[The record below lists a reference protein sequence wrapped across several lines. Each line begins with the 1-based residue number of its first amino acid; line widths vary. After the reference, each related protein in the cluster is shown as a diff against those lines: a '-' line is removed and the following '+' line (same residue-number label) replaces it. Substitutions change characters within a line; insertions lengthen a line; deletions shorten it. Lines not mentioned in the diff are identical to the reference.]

1 MPPKL
6 IYLACLI
13 SASLAGL
20 CRGAVSDH
28 ADATP
33 WGRESATISRVFTA
47 KSKDG
52 EYRSYLVEWNGRP
65 VVVFRHPAY
74 PKPPHEA
81 GEKITFEIIRY
92 NYQSEA
98 PYFLFFEEPNEVFLS
113 KLHDASRPNSPP
125 EPNSKEILIEIDAYG
140 RLKVD
145 QVPCKIGKL
154 TETLKKTSTTDV
166 LITLKAHPESN
177 YRTTTEVL
185 ETLKRGAFK
194 NVTFTSD
201 PEVR

>member
-1 MPPKL
+1 MHLKL

-20 CRGAVSDH
+20 CSGAVSDH

-33 WGRESATISRVFTA
+33 WGRESAVISRVFTA

-74 PKPPHEA
+74 PKPPREA

-92 NYQSEA
+92 SYKSEP

-113 KLHDASRPNSPP
+113 KLHEVSRQISPSG
-125 EPNSKEILIEIDAYG
+125 PNSKEILIEIDAYG
-140 RLKVD
+140 RLEVD

-154 TETLKKTSTTDV
+154 VETIKKTSTTDV
-166 LITLKAHPESN
+166 LITIKTHPESN
-177 YRTTTEVL
+177 YQTTAEVL
-185 ETLKRGAFK
+185 EMLKRGAFK
-194 NVTFTSD
+194 NVTVTSD